1 MIIAVPTGIKIFSW
15 IATMWGGSIEFRT
28 PMLFAIGFI
37 FLFTV
42 GGVTGVILAN
52 SGLDIS
58 LHDKMMN
65 TNFYIGFFLGLLEGN
80 GSIQVNS
87 WKKTSLQFRIII
99 KLKDNLENYKMCV
112 KLRDTLGIMNLHIR
126 HGYVILVEDHKK
138 KLPKIMQIIENNGLL
153 TTHKQKQYILF
164 RYCFYSNITFSE
176 YFWIKQNFDNW
187 LQQPQNK
194 SLDILNIEPNVIIKK
209 SYFPDWLSGFVEAE
223 GCFYMNRTCV
233 FSIAHKNEKNII
245 LAIQN
250 FWNFPNKVQV
260 KANGL
265 FAIETYNRQ
274 ILKVII
280 DYFQGKDRIFPNKR
294 LLGFKA
300 VQLNKF
306 SQLYLEK

>member
-1 MIIAVPTGIKIFSW
+1 MPLAQKSARECFPQAKARECMHFS
-15 IATMWGGSIEFRT
+15 FK
-28 PMLFAIGFI
+28 
-37 FLFTV
+37 
-42 GGVTGVILAN
+42 N
-52 SGLDIS
+52 
-58 LHDKMMN
+58 KN
-65 TNFYIGFFLGLLEGN
+65 TNFYIGFFLGLLEGD

-87 WKKTSLQFRIII
+87 WKKTYLQFRIII
-99 KLKDNLENYKMCV
+99 KLKENLENYKMCV
-112 KLRDTLGIMNLHIR
+112 KLRDTLGIMNLHVR

-153 TTHKQKQYILF
+153 TTHRQKQYIFF

-187 LQQPQNK
+187 LFLQQLPPTPK
-194 SLDILNIEPNVIIKK
+194 IGLDILKIEPNVIIKK

-223 GCFYMNRTCV
+223 GCFCIRSHKRFA
-233 FSIAHKNEKNII
+233 FSIENEKNII

-250 FWNFPNKVQV
+250 FWNLPNKVQV

-280 DYFQGKDRIFPNKR
+280 DFFQGKDPIFPNKR

-300 VQLNKF
+300 VQLSKF
-306 SQLYLEK
+306 SQLYLESFNQDKCRD

>member
-1 MIIAVPTGIKIFSW
+1 MPLAQKSARECFPQAKARECMHFS
-15 IATMWGGSIEFRT
+15 FK
-28 PMLFAIGFI
+28 
-37 FLFTV
+37 
-42 GGVTGVILAN
+42 N
-52 SGLDIS
+52 
-58 LHDKMMN
+58 KN
-65 TNFYIGFFLGLLEGN
+65 TNFYIGFFLGLLEGD

-87 WKKTSLQFRIII
+87 WKKTYLQFRIII
-99 KLKDNLENYKMCV
+99 KLKENLENYKMCV
-112 KLRDTLGIMNLHIR
+112 KLRDTLGIMNLHVR

-153 TTHKQKQYILF
+153 TTHRQKQYIFF

-187 LQQPQNK
+187 LFLQQLPQNK
-194 SLDILNIEPNVIIKK
+194 SLDILKIEPNVIIKK

-223 GCFYMNRTCV
+223 GCFCIRKNRTCA
-233 FSIAHKNEKNII
+233 FSIAQKNEKNII

-250 FWNFPNKVQV
+250 FWNLPNKVQV

-265 FAIETYNRQ
+265 FVIETYNRQ

-280 DYFQGKDRIFPNKR
+280 DFFQGKDRIFPNKR

-306 SQLYLEK
+306 SQLYLDLESFNPWQDKCRD